1 MKTWT
6 SLFILVLSVTSA
18 KSQTV
23 VSKASD
29 VTVYLH
35 GAQVTRY
42 ANVNLRAG
50 RNELIIT
57 GVSPSADVN
66 TLQVMAQRGLAILEV
81 KPKPSHERAIEQ
93 QKKSDELKDSI
104 VAISRDIELLRVD
117 YEALGHEENF
127 LMTNSRIKGTTTLS
141 AEQFKASNSFYSNQM
156 KDVLRKKY
164 AIAERIEKLKERLS
178 VIQNLITKNLTQ
190 SEEADLHL
198 HVTVQ
203 VQKAQKSKLRISYF
217 VKDAG
222 WRPSYDLR
230 VKDVQSPMEIVY
242 KAQLYQDTKE
252 DWDKVTMTF
261 SNANPVKSGNLPKL
275 NPYYLRYNAR
285 YVDPRKA
292 VSAQSYLGI
301 DQRSVNGRVTDEYG
315 KGVPYARITA
325 YGTTM
330 STFSDEDG
338 YFIIQVPNSVRTLT
352 VSATGYSARNETIYD
367 AFLQILLSRIKENTT
382 AMTNRLDKRY
392 ESLARNDDKAI
403 ASMKVKEDMMY
414 YADGISTK
422 NALGSVN
429 ISRRK
434 AKALDA
440 LSANRGVEKARNA
453 NTYSWNMGAGGYS
466 NSTTNTSLEVN
477 QTTVTYTLKESFSLA
492 SGEAPKTVNLVA
504 KEVAASYEYR
514 TIPKLEEAAFLIA
527 QLTDWSKLN
536 LLEGEANIYFENAF
550 TGKSVLDVR
559 FLKDTLDI
567 SLGRDEN
574 VVVKREKVKTFSRN
588 QVVGK
593 NTISKRKFTV
603 SARNGKSQPIN
614 MVVYDQVPVSTIKDI
629 TVQNTSFDGAGHDED
644 SGKLTWKTTLEP
656 GKSQTYTIKYEVKY
670 DKGRFINLE

>member
-6 SLFILVLSVTSA
+6 FFLFLVLSVTSA
-18 KSQTV
+18 TSQTV
-23 VSKASD
+23 ASKASD

-42 ANVNLRAG
+42 ADVNLKAG

-104 VAISRDIELLRVD
+104 VIISRDIELLRVD

-141 AEQFKASNSFYSNQM
+141 AEEFKASNSFYSNQM
-156 KDVLRKKY
+156 KEVLRMKY
-164 AIAERIEKLKERLS
+164 AIAVRIEKLKERLS
-178 VIQNLITKNLTQ
+178 IIQNLITKNLTQ
-190 SEEADLHL
+190 SIEADLHL

-203 VQKAQKSKLRISYF
+203 VKTAQKSKLRISYF

-252 DWDKVTMTF
+252 DWNNVTMTF

-367 AFLQILLSRIKENTT
+367 AFLQVFLSRIKENTT

-392 ESLARNDDKAI
+392 ESLARVDDKTI
-403 ASMKVKEDMMY
+403 ASMKVKEDVLY

-429 ISRRK
+429 ITRGK
-434 AKALDA
+434 AKAL
-440 LSANRGVEKARNA
+440 ANMSVNKRSRVQADS
-453 NTYSWNMGAGGYS
+453 YSWGMGAGGYS
-466 NSTTNTSLEVN
+466 TSATNTSLEIN
-477 QTTVTYTLKESFSLA
+477 QTTVTYTLQEPFSLA

-603 SARNGKSQPIN
+603 SARNGKGQPIN

-656 GKSQTYTIKYEVKY
+656 GKSQTFTIKYEVKY

>member
-6 SLFILVLSVTSA
+6 FLLFLILSVTSA
-18 KSQTV
+18 TSQTV
-23 VSKASD
+23 ASKASD

-42 ANVNLRAG
+42 ADVNLKAG

-104 VAISRDIELLRVD
+104 VIISRDIELLRVD

-141 AEQFKASNSFYSNQM
+141 ADEFKASNSFYSNQM
-156 KDVLRKKY
+156 KEVLRKKY

-190 SEEADLHL
+190 SIKADLHL

-203 VQKAQKSKLRISYF
+203 VNSAQKSKLRISYF
-217 VKDAG
+217 VRDAG

-242 KAQLYQDTKE
+242 KAQLYQETKE
-252 DWDKVTMTF
+252 DWNDVTMTF

-352 VSATGYSARNETIYD
+352 VSATGYSARNETIYG
-367 AFLQILLSRIKENTT
+367 AFLQVFLSRIKENTT

-392 ESLARNDDKAI
+392 ESLARVDDKAI
-403 ASMKVKEDMMY
+403 ASMKVKEDVRY

-429 ISRRK
+429 ITRGK
-434 AKALDA
+434 AKAL
-440 LSANRGVEKARNA
+440 ANMSVNKRSRVQADS
-453 NTYSWNMGAGGYS
+453 YSWNMGDGGYS
-466 NSTTNTSLEVN
+466 TSATNTSLEVN
-477 QTTVTYTLKESFSLA
+477 QTTVTYTLQEPFSLA

-656 GKSQTYTIKYEVKY
+656 GKSQTFTIKYEVKY

>member
-6 SLFILVLSVTSA
+6 FFLFLVLSVTSA
-18 KSQTV
+18 TSQTV
-23 VSKASD
+23 ASKASD

-42 ANVNLRAG
+42 ADVNLKAG

-104 VAISRDIELLRVD
+104 VIISRDIELLRVD

-141 AEQFKASNSFYSNQM
+141 AEEFKASNSFYSNQM
-156 KDVLRKKY
+156 KEVLRMKY
-164 AIAERIEKLKERLS
+164 AIAVRIEKLKERLS

-190 SEEADLHL
+190 SIEADLHL

-203 VQKAQKSKLRISYF
+203 VKTAQKSKLRISYF

-252 DWDKVTMTF
+252 DWNNVTMTF

-301 DQRSVNGRVTDEYG
+301 DQGSVNGRVTDEYG

-367 AFLQILLSRIKENTT
+367 AFLQVFLSRIKENTT

-392 ESLARNDDKAI
+392 ESLARVDDKTI
-403 ASMKVKEDMMY
+403 ASMKVKEDVLY

-429 ISRRK
+429 ITRGK
-434 AKALDA
+434 AKAL
-440 LSANRGVEKARNA
+440 ANMSVNKRSRVQADS
-453 NTYSWNMGAGGYS
+453 YSWGMGAGGYS
-466 NSTTNTSLEVN
+466 TSATNTSLEIN
-477 QTTVTYTLKESFSLA
+477 QTTVTYTLQEPFSLA

-603 SARNGKSQPIN
+603 SARNGKGQPIN

-656 GKSQTYTIKYEVKY
+656 GKSQTFTIKYEVKY

>member
-6 SLFILVLSVTSA
+6 FLLFLVLSVTSA
-18 KSQTV
+18 TSQTIA
-23 VSKASD
+23 SKASD

-42 ANVNLRAG
+42 ADVNLKAG

-66 TLQVMAQRGLAILEV
+66 TLQVMAQRGLVILEV

-104 VAISRDIELLRVD
+104 VIISRDIELLRVD

-141 AEQFKASNSFYSNQM
+141 AEEFKASNSFYSNQM

-190 SEEADLHL
+190 SIEADLHL

-203 VQKAQKSKLRISYF
+203 VNAAQKSKLRISYF

-242 KAQLYQDTKE
+242 KAQLYQETKE
-252 DWDKVTMTF
+252 DWNDVTMTF

-285 YVDPRKA
+285 YVDPQKA

-338 YFIIQVPNSVRTLT
+338 YFIIQVSNSVRTLT
-352 VSATGYSARNETIYD
+352 VSATGYNARNETIYD
-367 AFLQILLSRIKENTT
+367 AFLQVFLSRIKENTT

-392 ESLARNDDKAI
+392 ESLNRVDDKTI
-403 ASMKVKEDMMY
+403 ASMKVKEDMLY

-429 ISRRK
+429 ISRGK
-434 AKALDA
+434 AKALA
-440 LSANRGVEKARNA
+440 NLSVNKRSHVQADS
-453 NTYSWNMGAGGYS
+453 YSWGMGAGGYTTS
-466 NSTTNTSLEVN
+466 ATNTSLEIN
-477 QTTVTYTLKESFSLA
+477 QTTVTYTLQEPFSLA

-614 MVVYDQVPVSTIKDI
+614 MVVYDQVPVSTRKDI

-656 GKSQTYTIKYEVKY
+656 GKSKTFTIKYEVKY

>member
-6 SLFILVLSVTSA
+6 FFLFLVLSVTSA
-18 KSQTV
+18 TSQTV
-23 VSKASD
+23 ASKASD

-42 ANVNLRAG
+42 ADVNLKAG

-104 VAISRDIELLRVD
+104 VIISRDIELLRVD

-141 AEQFKASNSFYSNQM
+141 AEEFKASNSFYSNQM
-156 KDVLRKKY
+156 KEVLRMKY

-190 SEEADLHL
+190 SIEADLHL

-203 VQKAQKSKLRISYF
+203 VKTAQKSKLRISYF

-252 DWDKVTMTF
+252 DWNNVTMTF

-367 AFLQILLSRIKENTT
+367 AFLQVFLSRIKENTT

-392 ESLARNDDKAI
+392 ESLARVDDKTI
-403 ASMKVKEDMMY
+403 ASMKVKEDVLY

-429 ISRRK
+429 ITRGK
-434 AKALDA
+434 AKAL
-440 LSANRGVEKARNA
+440 ANMSVNKRSRVQADS
-453 NTYSWNMGAGGYS
+453 YSWGMGAGGYS
-466 NSTTNTSLEVN
+466 TSATNTSLEIN
-477 QTTVTYTLKESFSLA
+477 QTTVTYTLQEPFSLA

-603 SARNGKSQPIN
+603 SARNGKGQPIN

-656 GKSQTYTIKYEVKY
+656 GKSQTFTIKYEVKY